1 MRIQIDKHLK
11 EQPQIIEERIKKLET
26 KIKLKFSNQFDSVKK
41 AFLSLDSDYDGFI
54 TAEEII
60 KALGG

>member
-11 EQPQIIEERIKKLET
+11 EQPQIIEERIKKLEN